1 MGDGLV
7 NERMSIGAHCESGEG
22 IQHWSMEHEGGRTE
36 CMREHQDAIARA
48 HTYIHMATPW
58 KSLDLL
64 STGSRM
70 LYIETNVDEQQAHG
84 HLESDAS
91 MVPPETSFNA
101 STATLI
107 NEAHDQT
114 QPEDCK

>member
-70 LYIETNVDEQQAHG
+70 LYIETNVDE
-84 HLESDAS
+84 
-91 MVPPETSFNA
+91 
-101 STATLI
+101 
-107 NEAHDQT
+107 
-114 QPEDCK
+114 